1 MPNTISVFVV
11 DDDAA
16 IRDSL
21 SSLLTGAG
29 MRVDTYES
37 GWHFLQVYD
46 PEMQGCV
53 LLDVRMP
60 RLNGLELLSELRA
73 RKCRLPIVIMTAHGE
88 IKIAVQAMK
97 LGAADFIEKPFH
109 ENSLINTINSALEQS
124 DQELADDQAGSR
136 FLAGISDLSER
147 ERQVFDLL
155 VQCDSN
161 KVIAAKLN
169 ISPRTVEIHRARVMN
184 KLAMENLSQLLRQA
198 TKTGFI

>member
-1 MPNTISVFVV
+1 MSNTTTVFVV
-11 DDDAA
+11 DDDSA

-21 SSLLTGAG
+21 TSLLTTAG
-29 MRVDTYES
+29 MHVNTYET
-37 GWHFLQVYD
+37 GWHFLQGYD
-46 PEMQGCV
+46 PEMKGCV

-60 RLNGLELLSELRA
+60 RLNGLELLSELRE

-97 LGAADFIEKPFH
+97 LGAADFIEKPFR
-109 ENSLINTINSALEQS
+109 ENALISTINSALEES
-124 DQELADDQAGSR
+124 DRELADEQAGGM
-136 FLAGISDLSER
+136 FLSGISNLTER
-147 ERQVFDLL
+147 ERQVFDML

-184 KLAMENLSQLLRQA
+184 KLGMENLSQLLRLA